1 MGIVIWIVA
10 GLVLGALA
18 RAVMPGPDPLGRV
31 GAIALGIGGAVL
43 GGALGTVAGDSVMTF
58 DFRSVLM
65 AVIGS
70 LFALLC
76 YRSWAMRA
84 AY

>member
-10 GLVLGALA
+10 GLVLGVFA

-31 GAIALGIGGAVL
+31 GAIALAIGAALL
-43 GGALGTVAGDSVMTF
+43 GGVIGTVAGGSVMSF
-58 DFRSVLM
+58 DFRSLLM

>member
-10 GLVLGALA
+10 GLVLGAFA
-18 RAVMPGPDPLGRV
+18 RAVMPGPEPLGRV
-31 GAIALGIGGAVL
+31 GAIALGIAGAVL
-43 GGALGTVAGDSVMTF
+43 GGAIGTVAGGSLMSL
-58 DFRSVLM
+58 DFRSLLM